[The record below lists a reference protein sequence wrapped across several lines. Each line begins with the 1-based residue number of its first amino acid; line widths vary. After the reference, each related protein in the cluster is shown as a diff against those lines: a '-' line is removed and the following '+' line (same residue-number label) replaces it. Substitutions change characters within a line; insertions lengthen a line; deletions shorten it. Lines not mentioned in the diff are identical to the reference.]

1 MRRTLMLFSAMCFS
15 IPALSQPATT
25 LEKGE
30 TGKIVFQSITPSGRP
45 GEMHKTGRNL
55 PPVQVSGQLQLPRMA
70 SGKVPAMVLLHA
82 AGGVSD
88 RNLAMWEDKFLDL
101 GIATFTID
109 SLSARGLSF
118 GHTFTHHGQMVDA
131 YEALKLL
138 ATHPGI
144 DAGRIA
150 VIGFSMGARATMEA
164 PMNYFRTLFGAGD
177 LRFAA
182 YFSLYPTCNFRYMG
196 GTVRAEPM
204 VVFIPEKE
212 DWTVPA
218 YCEKYVES
226 LNARGGN
233 ARPVLLAGAY
243 HGFDQL
249 GRNMY
254 KAAFRNDGTCNVEV
268 SMKGIQRADTGESI
282 ASAEAFK
289 TYWSGCAGTQAS
301 VVGDSAVL
309 SKVEA
314 DIKSVLSTAF
324 NIQLK

>member
-1 MRRTLMLFSAMCFS
+1 MRKALVMGVAAVVWSA
-15 IPALSQPATT
+15 AWSQPVTS

-30 TGKIVFQSITPSGRP
+30 TGRIVFNSITPSGRP
-45 GEMHKTGRNL
+45 SEMHKTGRNL
-55 PPVQVSGQLQLPRMA
+55 PPVQVSGQLRLPRTA
-70 SGKVPAMVLLHA
+70 SGKVPAMILLHA

-88 RNLAMWEDKFLDL
+88 RNLAMWEEKFLEW
-101 GIATFTID
+101 GIAAFTID
-109 SLSARGLSF
+109 SLGGRGLSF
-118 GHTFTHHGQMVDA
+118 GHTFAHHGQMVDA
-131 YEALKLL
+131 YEALRLL

-144 DAGRIA
+144 DSGRIA
-150 VIGFSMGARATMEA
+150 LIGFSMGARATMEA

-182 YFSLYPTCNFRYMG
+182 YFSLYPTCNFRYTG

-226 LNARGGN
+226 INARGGN
-233 ARPVLLAGAY
+233 VRPVLLAGAY

-249 GRNMY
+249 DRNMY

-268 SMKGIQRADTGESI
+268 SLKGMQRGDTGETI
-282 ASAEAFK
+282 ANVEAFK
-289 TYWSGCAGTQAS
+289 TYWSGCVGTQAS
-301 VVGDSAVL
+301 VVGDSRVL
-309 SKVEA
+309 GKVEA
-314 DIKSVLSTAF
+314 DIKNVLSTAF
-324 NIQLK
+324 NMPLK